1 MTFSLIGSASCS
13 FCPLFLC
20 LSQGNC
26 SQVAFGN
33 VCSQAHSSLCAEPA
47 EMEIG
52 TSLAP
57 ISSRSQDVLVLGL
70 HPLLTLGILVQCLTC
85 MAVHSSPACSLFIP
99 ATEPTVV
106 VSDWHISL
114 AALVQVGNAAAA
126 LGFAGL
132 GCHVWGSWGWRLFR
146 ESQVS
151 TGWLID
157 AFISLQM
164 VQGVLEAQVRLNAA
178 WVTGPEP
185 SPKTRLS
192 LLTHREHGSL
202 GRSPQHSSVS

>member
-1 MTFSLIGSASCS
+1 
-13 FCPLFLC
+13 
-20 LSQGNC
+20 
-26 SQVAFGN
+26 
-33 VCSQAHSSLCAEPA
+33 
-47 EMEIG
+47 MEIG

-57 ISSRSQDVLVLGL
+57 ISSRSQDVLALGRR
-70 HPLLTLGILVQCLTC
+70 PLLTLGVLVRCLTC
-85 MAVHSSPACSLFIP
+85 MAVHSGPACPLCVP

-132 GCHVWGSWGWRLFR
+132 GCHVSGSWGWRLFR

-151 TGWLID
+151 TGRLID

-164 VQGVLEAQVRLNAA
+164 VQGVLEAQVRLNAQ
-178 WVTGPEP
+178 
-185 SPKTRLS
+185 
-192 LLTHREHGSL
+192 HG
-202 GRSPQHSSVS
+202 